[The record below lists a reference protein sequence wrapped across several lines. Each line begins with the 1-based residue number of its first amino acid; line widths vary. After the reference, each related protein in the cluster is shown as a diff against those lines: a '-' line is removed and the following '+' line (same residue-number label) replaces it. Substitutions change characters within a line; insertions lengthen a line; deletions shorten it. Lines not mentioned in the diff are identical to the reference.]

1 VAAQA
6 GTGGEDRE
14 GILHI
19 SQSGVP
25 RSRLFESE
33 EIGRKSMKE
42 KAIVTAAIT
51 GGIHTPT
58 MSDYLPITPKQISD
72 EAVRAYE
79 AGAAVCHI
87 HARNPETGMPSP
99 DLNLMKEIITG
110 IKSRCNIVVCITTGG
125 GLGMT
130 TEQRVAPVTL
140 YGPELASFNAGS
152 INFALFPAIQR
163 FKEWKFEWEKQ
174 YLGMTEDFIYANTFK
189 SMKEYCG
196 KFNERGTKPEFEI
209 FDAGMVNNVA
219 FMIQAGY
226 VKKPVYIQFVMGV
239 LGGITPSPE
248 NLLFLVDYAKKL
260 IGDFEFS
267 VCVAGRAQFPI
278 CTQSLLIGGNAR
290 VGLEDNLYLE
300 KGQVAKSNAEQ
311 VAKMVRIARE
321 LGIDPA
327 TPDEAR
333 SILGLK
339 GIDKV
344 NF

>member
-1 VAAQA
+1 MGFSKGDDPLYLQISENIGPFYLTPMNAFNRVFPDVKTSPDALTVINWILPQ
-6 GTGGEDRE
+6 TGETKRDHRKE
-14 GILHI
+14 RIYP
-19 SQSGVP
+19 SERWA
-25 RSRLFESE
+25 RSRLFGENFNSKLRRE
-33 EIGRKSMKE
+33 
-42 KAIVTAAIT
+42 V
-51 GGIHTPT
+51 
-58 MSDYLPITPKQISD
+58 
-72 EAVRAYE
+72 
-79 AGAAVCHI
+79 
-87 HARNPETGMPSP
+87 
-99 DLNLMKEIITG
+99 
-110 IKSRCNIVVCITTGG
+110 
-125 GLGMT
+125 
-130 TEQRVAPVTL
+130 
-140 YGPELASFNAGS
+140 ASFNAGS
-152 INFALFPAIQR
+152 INFALFPVMMR
-163 FKEWKFEWEKQ
+163 YKEWKFEWERQ

-196 KFNERGTKPEFEI
+196 KFNEAGTKPEFEI

-239 LGGITPSPE
+239 LGGITPSSE

-278 CTQSLLIGGNAR
+278 CTQSLLIGGNTR